1 MSETEEHLSHWQER
15 GETTPLRLLLHLTL
29 FLLTFFTTTI
39 AGVFWLNRDGFD
51 LRNFTAGLPYSVSLL
66 CMLAA
71 HEFGHYFAARL
82 HGVRTTLPFFIP
94 VPPFLMNPF
103 GTMGAV
109 IRIRSPIQSKK
120 ALFDIGIAG
129 PLAGLAVTLA
139 IIVFGFLTLPE
150 KEYIYSIHPEYAL
163 AGQVP
168 ETGLTFG
175 HSLLTWVLA
184 NAFSG
189 TAFVPPMNEIYHY
202 PFLCVGWFGLFV
214 TSLNLIPVGQL
225 DGGHILYAISGKKQG
240 LVARAFLLI
249 LILLGLSGFLPF
261 LGVDVQPG
269 TVGWLLWAAILIF
282 VIKLDHPPIAYDE
295 ELDQR
300 RRVLGWITF
309 GIFIAT
315 FAPIPFF
322 EISPH

>member
-1 MSETEEHLSHWQER
+1 MSQAEESCSPVHDR
-15 GETTPLRLLLHLTL
+15 GDETPLRFFLHLTL

-39 AGVFWLNRDGFD
+39 AGVLWLNRDGFD
-51 LRNFTAGLPYSVSLL
+51 LRNFPAGLPYSISLL

-71 HEFGHYFAARL
+71 HEFGHYFAARF
-82 HGVRTTLPFFIP
+82 HGIRTTLPFFIP
-94 VPPFLMNPF
+94 IPPFLVNPF

-129 PLAGLAVTLA
+129 PLAGLAVTVA
-139 IIVFGFLTLPE
+139 IILLGFFTLPE

-163 AGQVP
+163 TGQIP

-184 NAFSG
+184 KVFSE

-240 LVARAFLLI
+240 VVARAFVII
-249 LILLGLSGFLPF
+249 LILLGISGFLPF

-282 VIKLDHPPIAYDE
+282 IIKLDHPPIAYAE

-300 RRVLGWITF
+300 RSVLGWITF
-309 GIFIAT
+309 GIFMVT

-322 EISPH
+322 ELSPH